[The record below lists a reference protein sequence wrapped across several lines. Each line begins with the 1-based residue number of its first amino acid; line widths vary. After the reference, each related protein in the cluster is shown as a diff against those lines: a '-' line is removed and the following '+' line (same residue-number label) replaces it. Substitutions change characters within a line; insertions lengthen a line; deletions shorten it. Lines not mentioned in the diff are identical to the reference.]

1 MPHNVS
7 ISFLARLSVPT
18 SVVILIHPVFNFAN
32 HLHDERPLLPLHRS
46 NLAQCSLPVE
56 ISARQKAVEHAD
68 EAASIF
74 LH

>member
-1 MPHNVS
+1 MSYGKPVEKCEIQAVPHKVS

-46 NLAQCSLPVE
+46 ILAQ
-56 ISARQKAVEHAD
+56 
-68 EAASIF
+68 
-74 LH
+74 